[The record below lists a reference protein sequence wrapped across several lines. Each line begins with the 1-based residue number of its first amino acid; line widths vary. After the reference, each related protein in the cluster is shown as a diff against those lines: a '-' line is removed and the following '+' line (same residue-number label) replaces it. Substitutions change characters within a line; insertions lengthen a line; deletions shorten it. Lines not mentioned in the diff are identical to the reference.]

1 MDDLFLRHMETLM
14 EELECELVAEVQG
27 RLKGAFPKT
36 SFDSQSI
43 NIALFK
49 VIVS

>member
-1 MDDLFLRHMETLM
+1 M